1 MKKYA
6 IGLFIGRFQPFH
18 KGHLHLIKRSLH
30 YADKLTVAI
39 GSANRRD
46 KQNPLSLEKRK
57 KILGEVLKREKI
69 EERVN
74 KIVSID
80 DYLESDDLWLEKALE
95 KAGKFDVLIGNDD
108 WTDNIFEKAGYRV
121 LRLGFYKRQ
130 LYEGTKIRKLQRNRM
145 NWESRVPDYTV
156 KYLSEKI

>member
-69 EERVN
+69 EERVK

-80 DYLESDDLWLEKALE
+80 VYLEGDNLWLEKPL
-95 KAGKFDVLIGNDD
+95 KKQGN
-108 WTDNIFEKAGYRV
+108 
-121 LRLGFYKRQ
+121 L
-130 LYEGTKIRKLQRNRM
+130 M
-145 NWESRVPDYTV
+145 
-156 KYLSEKI
+156 